1 MLRRASRLA
10 PALVLALFA
19 WTGLA
24 QTAHAQSQWEDQVRS
39 QLNLVMTFAESVG
52 WQRTH
57 DFFIGSLRDDES
69 DTFTGDFEEG
79 WEYRIV
85 SFCDEDCTDID
96 LYLTDENDNEID
108 EDVSTNRVPI
118 IECEPAWTGEFN
130 IRVRMYECEVEPCYF
145 GIGVFG
151 RRK

>member
-24 QTAHAQSQWEDQVRS
+24 ATAQAQSEWADQVRY
-39 QLNLVMTFAESVG
+39 QLDLVKTFAESVG
-52 WQRTH
+52 WEQTH
-57 DFFIGSLRDDES
+57 DYRIESLRDDES
-69 DTFTGDFEEG
+69 DEFTGDFREG

-85 SFCDEDCTDID
+85 AFCDEDCRDID
-96 LYLTDENDNEID
+96 LYLEDENGNEID
-108 EDVSTNRVPI
+108 SDVSTNDVPV
-118 IECEPAWTGEFN
+118 IECDPAWSGEFQ